1 MDQADFIE
9 ELSKLR
15 TSATFLTLK
24 GYRSSNSEIADFNIV
39 YHISYKNTL
48 LKSIATLNATL
59 NAMSFSNDLE
69 RQAKAELLAS
79 FEKSLV
85 NIEENPIEERDDG
98 FTRIQNEDGSY
109 VKGVKI
115 SNKTGELHIYGLIA
129 NKRVILPGN
138 YKVKNSRP
146 LTIAKDKLK
155 SLCAVGKFR
164 QFIIAPDKVDSV
176 QVEKLSLLPPE

>member
-1 MDQADFIE
+1 MDQSAFIS

-24 GYRSSNSEIADFNIV
+24 GYRSSNSEVADFNIV
-39 YHISYKNTL
+39 YHISYKNAL
-48 LKSIATLNATL
+48 LKSIDTL

-69 RQAKAELLAS
+69 RQAKSELLTS
-79 FEKSLV
+79 FQTSLA
-85 NIEENPIEERDDG
+85 NMEENPIETRDDG
-98 FTRIQNEDGSY
+98 FTRIQNDDGSY

-115 SNKTGELHIYGLIA
+115 SNKTGELHMFGLIQ
-129 NKRVILPGN
+129 NKRVIMPGN
-138 YKVKNSRP
+138 YKTKNSRP

-155 SLCAVGKFR
+155 SLCAVGKYR
-164 QFIIAPDKVDSV
+164 QFIIAPDRVNSV